1 MCTLNL
7 LASAA
12 NISSYVKVDSAGIV
26 GDNSINQPVITSQLP
41 KYGVIA
47 LRSEEHT
54 SEFQSRETISY
65 AVFCL
70 KKKNTT

>member
-1 MCTLNL
+1 MMCTLNL

-47 LRSEEHT
+47 LFFAGILYGLMRK
-54 SEFQSRETISY
+54 
-65 AVFCL
+65 L
-70 KKKNTT
+70 LNDL